1 MKKNDFYKRNNV
13 YIYIKY
19 GFDGNKIEIRFLVAK
34 ATLEIAHHGQSMS
47 KSVMTVCLNMTSS
60 SLDASVYP
68 NVLNASHASHAI
80 FRNFS
85 TFLPC

>member
-34 ATLEIAHHGQSMS
+34 ATLEIADRGRSETSYQYISIYTDMIFGQ
-47 KSVMTVCLNMTSS
+47 
-60 SLDASVYP
+60 Y
-68 NVLNASHASHAI
+68 I
-80 FRNFS
+80 
-85 TFLPC
+85 

>member
-34 ATLEIAHHGQSMS
+34 VTLEIADRGRSETSYHHIRE
-47 KSVMTVCLNMTSS
+47 
-60 SLDASVYP
+60 SLR
-68 NVLNASHASHAI
+68 
-80 FRNFS
+80 RNIS
-85 TFLPC
+85 LV

>member
-34 ATLEIAHHGQSMS
+34 ATLEKADRGRSEISYQLGI
-47 KSVMTVCLNMTSS
+47 N
-60 SLDASVYP
+60 ASVY
-68 NVLNASHASHAI
+68 LN
-80 FRNFS
+80 F
-85 TFLPC
+85 

>member
-34 ATLEIAHHGQSMS
+34 ATLEIADRGRSE
-47 KSVMTVCLNMTSS
+47 TSYQR
-60 SLDASVYP
+60 VI
-68 NVLNASHASHAI
+68 V
-80 FRNFS
+80 
-85 TFLPC
+85 T